1 MPDPRRETGLAAEKA
16 SVEYLE
22 TLGFHILERNYR
34 KRYGE
39 IDIIARKGNCI
50 HFIEIKSRRSPSEFE
65 PMESWGEEQRQ
76 RFILLA
82 EGYLAEHAGSVEGD
96 RIDVSLDFMGVE
108 FGGCGDVISVELVE
122 DAFRP
127 E

>member
-1 MPDPRRETGLAAEKA
+1 MPDPRRETGLVAEKA

-22 TLGFHILERNYR
+22 TLGFQIIERNYR

-39 IDIIARKGNCI
+39 IDIIARKGDRI

-65 PMESWGEEQRQ
+65 PLESWGEEQRQ
-76 RFILLA
+76 RFILLV
-82 EGYLAEHAGSVEGD
+82 EGYLAEHAESVEGD
-96 RIDVSLDFMGVE
+96 RIEVSLDFMGVE
-108 FGGCGDVISVELVE
+108 LGAGGEVISVELIE

>member
-22 TLGFHILERNYR
+22 TLGFQIIERNYR

-108 FGGCGDVISVELVE
+108 FGALGDVVSVELIE

>member
-1 MPDPRRETGLAAEKA
+1 MPDSRRETGLAAEKA

-22 TLGFHILERNYR
+22 TLGFQILERNYR

-108 FGGCGDVISVELVE
+108 FGVCGDVISVELIE